1 MAEKILIYQDEG
13 TSLCSVESLLLSLQ
27 QENLDK
33 QFTLDTIDRTFL
45 KIKTW
50 QLNTRLLIFPGGRD
64 LPYCKALQ
72 GEANQK
78 IMDFVRCGGKFLGIC
93 AGAYYGSREVKFET
107 EGPLEVVGTRELQFF
122 PGTAYGPA
130 YGLRKFCY
138 ENDSGAQIATL
149 DLRLK
154 NSSFKSIAAYFN
166 GGCFFVDAKNYK
178 NISTI
183 STYTDIKGAPSAI
196 IQCRIGKGKAI
207 LSGVH
212 PEYSAYHIRSHLY
225 FDNRQLD
232 LLKNIESKRRY
243 LFKILIQQIGL
254 N

>member
-1 MAEKILIYQDEG
+1 MLQKILIYQDEG
-13 TSLCSVESLLLSLQ
+13 TSLSSVESIILSLQ

-33 QFTLDTIDRTFL
+33 QYTLHTIDRNFL
-45 KIKTW
+45 KVKTW
-50 QLNTRLLIFPGGRD
+50 QLDTRLLIFPGGRD
-64 LPYCKALQ
+64 LPYCNALQ

-78 IMDFVRCGGKFLGIC
+78 IIDFVQSGGKFLGIC
-93 AGAYYGSREVKFET
+93 AGAYYGSREVKFEI
-107 EGPLEVVGTRELQFF
+107 EGPLEVVGKRELQFF

-149 DLRLK
+149 NLQLK
-154 NSSFKSIAAYFN
+154 NSLSISLAAYFN
-166 GGCFFVDAKNYK
+166 GGCFFVEAKNYK

-183 STYTDIKGAPSAI
+183 CTYTDIEGTPSAI
-196 IQCRIGKGKAI
+196 IQCRVGKGKAI

-212 PEYSAYHIRSHLY
+212 PEYSGYHLKSHLY
-225 FDNRQLD
+225 FDNKQLD

-243 LFKILIQQIGL
+243 LFQNLMQQIGL